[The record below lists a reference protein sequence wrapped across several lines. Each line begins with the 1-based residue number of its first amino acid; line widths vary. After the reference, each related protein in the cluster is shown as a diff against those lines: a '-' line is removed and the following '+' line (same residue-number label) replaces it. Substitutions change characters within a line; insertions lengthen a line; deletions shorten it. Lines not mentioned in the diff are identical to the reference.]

1 MPLGP
6 DKVRLQTVVD
16 RRLAEQIRDLAKQRM
31 RLSESALVATLL
43 EGAVKDNA
51 WIIKVATSKAA
62 MGLAQIIGAVGTD
75 RKDLEQIDRDLQ
87 ELAQEESAAKG
98 QK

>member
-16 RRLAEQIRDLAKQRM
+16 RRLAEQIRDLAKRM
-31 RLSESALVATLL
+31 KLSESALVATLL

-98 QK
+98 RK